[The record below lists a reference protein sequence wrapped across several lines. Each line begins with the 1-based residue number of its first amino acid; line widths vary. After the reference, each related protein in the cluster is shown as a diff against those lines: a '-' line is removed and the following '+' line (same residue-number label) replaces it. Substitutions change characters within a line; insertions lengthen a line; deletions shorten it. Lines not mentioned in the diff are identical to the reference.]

1 MLGTLAR
8 LLQSLLVYPIY
19 YLTISTFRDM
29 TSVPQQVNTLYRI
42 ECVIRQFDPPLTGG
56 SLLSL
61 GENLID
67 SLVDNE
73 IILPESGR
81 ISGTCYYVCMCAR
94 NTTHIHTHTMS
105 PNNIP
110 TFPLVTGFCDYE
122 RTNSTQFGDYVW
134 VESVGGQV
142 VQLPCAFRPGY
153 TANRT
158 CSLGGGSW
166 VAVDYS
172 DCRLR
177 KYSDK

>member
-1 MLGTLAR
+1 M
-8 LLQSLLVYPIY
+8 
-19 YLTISTFRDM
+19 M
-29 TSVPQQVNTLYRI
+29 SVPQQVNTLYRI
-42 ECVIRQFDPPLTGG
+42 ECVIRQFDPPLTGDG
-56 SLLSL
+56 LLSL
-61 GENLID
+61 AENLID
-67 SLVDNE
+67 SLVGKE
-73 IILPESGR
+73 IILPESRR
-81 ISGTCYYVCMCAR
+81 ISGTCYYMYICVHT
-94 NTTHIHTHTMS
+94 NTTHTHTHTRTHTRTHTHTHARTHTHTHILHNVTKLYS
-105 PNNIP
+105 IN
-110 TFPLVTGFCDYE
+110 FPSVTGFCDHE

-177 KYSDK
+177 KYYDKN